1 MFGRNPTISS
11 LKERMVA
18 PSAFRTIFAKV
29 SSVWKVLWY
38 KDWKIKVIL
47 DGSCLGGE
55 SV

>member
-29 SSVWKVLWY
+29 LSVWKVLWY
-38 KDWKIKVIL
+38 KDWMKVSFL
-47 DGSCLGGE
+47 DGSWLDGE